1 MVTQQRRGLNVGN
14 WLSGR
19 VPSVNRG
26 IMILCVYRS
35 VPNSDDDRIGGIA
48 GGGH

>member
-1 MVTQQRRGLNVGN
+1 MVTQQRRGQNVGN
-14 WLSGR
+14 WLGGR

-35 VPNSDDDRIGGIA
+35 VPDSDDDRIGEITR
-48 GGGH
+48 GG